1 MRDTT
6 GLRELVEQHKRQTG
20 ENHAFLAA
28 VMGVSEPTFHYKLT
42 GQAPIKLRE
51 GVKLARA
58 LGVLCGEA

>member
-20 ENHAFLAA
+20 E
-28 VMGVSEPTFHYKLT
+28 KLT

-58 LGVLCGEA
+58 LGVTPEELAELCGEA